1 MDINNYKYKGAEA
14 LIRLHE
20 KHLLSFV
27 EVWKTAKKA
36 NIKLPITDD
45 SDYQSLEHLLL
56 HVVGSSKDY
65 IIWICEKLNLPEPKI
80 DVLPKFQ
87 EIEKVIDSYILQ
99 LLEEWKIP
107 LVNVEEKRF
116 FDSTYKSNWGTE
128 YCIEAM
134 LEHALMHPIR
144 HEYQLKNLLEN
155 C

>member
-1 MDINNYKYKGAEA
+1 MENHNYKYKGAEA

-20 KHLLSFV
+20 EHLLSFI
-27 EVWKTAKKA
+27 EVWRNAKKA

-56 HVVGSSKDY
+56 HVVGSSKGY

-80 DVLPKFQ
+80 DVLPKLE
-87 EIEKVIDSYILQ
+87 EIETVIDHYVTH
-99 LLEEWKIP
+99 LLTEWKSS

-116 FDSTYKSNWGTE
+116 FDFIYKSNWGTE

-134 LEHALMHPIR
+134 LEHAVMHPIR
-144 HEYQLKNLLEN
+144 HKYQLKNILEN
-155 C
+155 I